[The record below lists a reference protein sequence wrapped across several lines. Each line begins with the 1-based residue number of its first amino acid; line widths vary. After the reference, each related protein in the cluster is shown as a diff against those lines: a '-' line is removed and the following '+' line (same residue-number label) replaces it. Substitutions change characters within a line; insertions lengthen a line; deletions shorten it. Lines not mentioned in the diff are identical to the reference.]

1 MVHNSARPSQTRVRG
16 DDSCMRRRRVG
27 AAANEDFPGGTFL
40 PSFLPIRLRNS
51 RLHGLPATSSFSKY
65 FEPEEGQET
74 RDTRRRADGGG
85 RTLRADR
92 CNGPLQA
99 AAAAPRTNF
108 ITRPQRGAAAESTR
122 SYYVAGRRRQAH
134 LTPLRATRVAIQV
147 SK

>member
-1 MVHNSARPSQTRVRG
+1 
-16 DDSCMRRRRVG
+16 MRRRRVG
-27 AAANEDFPGGTFL
+27 VAANEDFPGGTFL

-74 RDTRRRADGGG
+74 RGDGRTDADG
-85 RTLRADR
+85 RRLRADR
-92 CNGPLQA
+92 CNGPLQAA

-147 SK
+147 TK